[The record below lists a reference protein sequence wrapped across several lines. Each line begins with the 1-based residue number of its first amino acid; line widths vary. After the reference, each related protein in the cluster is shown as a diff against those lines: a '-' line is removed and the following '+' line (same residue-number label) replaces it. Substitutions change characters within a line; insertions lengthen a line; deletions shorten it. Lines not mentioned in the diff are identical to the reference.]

1 MPPMSTD
8 TITIGAQSQTIKATL
23 AKPGFLRATVVAEL
37 DGMTYRDM
45 ATAAFSPDSIAA
57 ATTMPDDFEQFWKTT
72 VANARRIPLEPV
84 MTRMP
89 QRSTAE
95 VDVYHVSFQ
104 NDRAGSRLYGILSM
118 PKRAGKF
125 PALLNVPGAGVRPFF
140 PDTSMAKRGVIHL
153 RIGIHGIPV
162 DRDSLF
168 YRELS
173 ASALARYWSYGIES
187 RDTYYYRRVFAG
199 VVRAGDFIFSLPQFD
214 GKNYV
219 VQGASQGGG
228 LAIVTAYLDNRV
240 KAIAVSYPAM
250 ADHFGWLDGRP
261 GGWPHIFSDTVGMR
275 AIPEKMETLRYY
287 DVVNFARL
295 LEVPGL
301 YTWGY
306 NDLIVPPTA
315 SYVAYNAVS
324 APKQR
329 VIWPD
334 TGHNNVAAQSERLR
348 AWILENLGIR

>member
-1 MPPMSTD
+1 M
-8 TITIGAQSQTIKATL
+8 
-23 AKPGFLRATVVAEL
+23 
-37 DGMTYRDM
+37 
-45 ATAAFSPDSIAA
+45 
-57 ATTMPDDFEQFWKTT
+57 
-72 VANARRIPLEPV
+72 
-84 MTRMP
+84 
-89 QRSTAE
+89 
-95 VDVYHVSFQ
+95 
-104 NDRAGSRLYGILSM
+104 
-118 PKRAGKF
+118 
-125 PALLNVPGAGVRPFF
+125 
-140 PDTSMAKRGVIHL
+140 
-153 RIGIHGIPV
+153 
-162 DRDSLF
+162 
-168 YRELS
+168 
-173 ASALARYWSYGIES
+173 
-187 RDTYYYRRVFAG
+187 FAG

-228 LAIVTAYLDNRV
+228 LAIVTGYLDSRV

-287 DVVNFARL
+287 DAVNFARL
-295 LEVPGL
+295 LKVPGL

-315 SYVAYNAVS
+315 SYVAYNAVT

-334 TGHNNVAAQSERLR
+334 TGHNNVPVQSERLR
-348 AWILENLGIR
+348 AWILENLGLRTR